1 MSQKSK
7 LVKEIDVL
15 EEEIRI
21 LEVKRSRSMAVL
33 LEAVIS
39 RTTPNET
46 DVQFFRTFNAEI
58 EVKRGHLQLLRRQL
72 ENLLS

>member
-7 LVKEIDVL
+7 LAKEIDVL

-21 LEVKRSRSMAVL
+21 LEGKRSRSMAVIV
-33 LEAVIS
+33 EAVIS
-39 RTTPNET
+39 RTPPNDT

-58 EVKRGHLQLLRRQL
+58 EVKRGHLQLLKKQL
-72 ENLLS
+72 ENLL